1 MTPGT
6 RARDQRPFTLGAAY
20 VANFGALAASSPFL
34 ALYLGLVG
42 FSPPVVAQLLALL
55 VLVPVVAT
63 PAWTFLA
70 DRVGSIGG
78 VLRVVTAGALVS
90 FAALLLDPTPALV
103 AASLLV
109 FVTFRAPFGA
119 LLDALTLR
127 EVRDKGGSFGA
138 VRAWGTAGY
147 ALGAVVTG
155 ALVAR
160 DGTRAV
166 LHVTI
171 AFLGASSVTALAVRG
186 AGAMPPKSD
195 VRVWALL
202 ASLLRRPRVLL
213 LFAIAFLQE
222 IGLAPYDSL
231 FPAYMT
237 KLAGATAAGVAV
249 AVGAS
254 AEFLFLLGAGPI
266 VRRLGAERLL
276 MIACAVSAAR
286 WTAVVFVTSTTA
298 LIAIQALHALS
309 FGAFYVA
316 SVTLMDRETPPSLR
330 ASGQGIFGSL
340 SFGVAAA
347 TGLSVAGLLQRHG
360 GIPAIFSLAAGASL
374 LAALGAALLRALDPA
389 RHGGASQGGGG
400 TTGGGAM

>member
-1 MTPGT
+1 
-6 RARDQRPFTLGAAY
+6 
-20 VANFGALAASSPFL
+20 
-34 ALYLGLVG
+34 
-42 FSPPVVAQLLALL
+42 VVAELLALL

-63 PAWTFLA
+63 PAWTLLA

-103 AASLLV
+103 AACLLV
-109 FVTFRAPFGA
+109 FATFRAPFGA

-160 DGTRAV
+160 AGTRAV
-166 LHVTI
+166 LHVTL

-186 AGAMPPKSD
+186 AGPTPPKSD
-195 VRVWALL
+195 ARAWAPL
-202 ASLLRRPRVLL
+202 ASLLRRPSVLL

-231 FPAYMT
+231 FAAYMT

-276 MIACAVSAAR
+276 VVACAASAAR
-286 WTAVVFVTSTTA
+286 WTAVAVVTSTTA

-340 SFGVAAA
+340 AFGVAAA
-347 TGLSVAGLLQRHG
+347 TGLSVAGLMQRHG

-374 LAALGAALLRALDPA
+374 LAALGASLLRALDPA
-389 RHGGASQGGGG
+389 ARHGGAGHGGGG
-400 TTGGGAM
+400 ITGGGAM